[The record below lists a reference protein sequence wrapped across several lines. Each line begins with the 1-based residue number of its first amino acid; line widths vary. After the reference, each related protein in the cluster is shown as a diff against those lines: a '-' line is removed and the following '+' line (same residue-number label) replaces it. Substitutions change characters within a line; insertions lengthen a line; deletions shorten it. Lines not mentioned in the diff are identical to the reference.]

1 MNLQSQ
7 IQTFRET
14 SLDAQEQ
21 LGLHTWENMF
31 GEDVL
36 HNSCEVAVIP
46 SCGRATCW
54 ESHTLL
60 SATEMET
67 LQVTIYSST

>member
-7 IQTFRET
+7 IQTFIET
-14 SLDAQEQ
+14 SLDAREQ
-21 LGLHTWENMF
+21 LGLHTWENTF
-31 GEDVL
+31 GEDL
-36 HNSCEVAVIP
+36 FHNSCEVAVTP
-46 SCGRATCW
+46 SCGGETCW

-67 LQVTIYSST
+67 VQVTIYSST